1 MIWYIIGAVV
11 ILGIILFLVL
21 GKKKTKKEDDGETG
35 QIDGGEIEGTTIE
48 PTMEDE
54 TADVKLEEGSETP
67 AEDLSLPTEEESA
80 DEEKTV

>member
-1 MIWYIIGAVV
+1 MIWYVIGAVV

-21 GKKKTKKEDDGETG
+21 GKKKTKKEEDGETG
-35 QIDGGEIEGTTIE
+35 QIDGGAIEGTSIE

-54 TADVKLEEGSETP
+54 TEEVKSEDGLEMP
-67 AEDLSLPTEEESA
+67 AEDSSTLTEESS